1 MTAKEGNWKM
11 KNRNCPPGEGRRFFH
26 SEVCGFLSVA
36 WRTLSCFVAVM
47 GAVSYSGCDAS
58 SRKTHQSDGEK
69 TMETATLIQK
79 NTAAIP
85 PIDAAAPLE
94 TATATFALG

>member
-1 MTAKEGNWKM
+1 M
-11 KNRNCPPGEGRRFFH
+11 KDRNYPPEEGRRFFQ
-26 SEVCGFLSVA
+26 SELCGFGSVA
-36 WRTLSCFVAVM
+36 WRTFPYFVAVL
-47 GAVSYSGCDAS
+47 AAAIYFGCDAFS
-58 SRKTHQSDGEK
+58 GKTSHSEGHIEGAK
-69 TMETATLIQK
+69 TMETATIIQE

>member
-1 MTAKEGNWKM
+1 
-11 KNRNCPPGEGRRFFH
+11 
-26 SEVCGFLSVA
+26 
-36 WRTLSCFVAVM
+36 
-47 GAVSYSGCDAS
+47 
-58 SRKTHQSDGEK
+58 
-69 TMETATLIQK
+69 METATLIQK